1 MPHRPLPRLE
11 PLQQALQ
18 HLRVQVGPVLPN
30 GPRFSAFSGNDL
42 VHEPCISLSL
52 VQNQYDLP
60 PATGQRL
67 APAHRVC
74 DELGVVLR
82 SRSLSSARLFRGPW
96 RVSLPFEGLTM
107 SFACWL
113 VVVDNVVGDG
123 GVVTA

>member
-18 HLRVQVGPVLPN
+18 HLQVQVGPVLPK
-30 GPRFSAFSGNDL
+30 GPCFSAFSGNDL

-52 VQNQYDLP
+52 IQNQEDPP

-67 APAHRVC
+67 ALAHRVC

-82 SRSLSSARLFRGPW
+82 SRSLSSTRLSRGPW
-96 RVSLPFEGLTM
+96 RPSLPFEGPTM
-107 SFACWL
+107 NFACWL
-113 VVVDNVVGDG
+113 LVVDNVVGDD
-123 GVVTA
+123 VVAA